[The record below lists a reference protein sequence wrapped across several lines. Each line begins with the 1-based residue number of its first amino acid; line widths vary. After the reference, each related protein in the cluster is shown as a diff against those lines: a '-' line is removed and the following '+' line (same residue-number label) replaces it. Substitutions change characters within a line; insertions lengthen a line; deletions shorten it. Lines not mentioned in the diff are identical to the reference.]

1 MKQAYRVTMNAC
13 FMGYVTQAI
22 VNNFAPLLFVT
33 FKTSYGIDIWQIT
46 LLITINFIVQL
57 IIDLLSAK
65 FVDKLGYRF
74 CAIAAHVCAAAGL
87 IMMAIAPLI
96 TKNVFAGLAAAVVV
110 YAVGGGLIEV
120 IVSPIIEACPT
131 KNKERTMSVLHSFYC
146 WGYMGVVLISTVFF
160 ALFGIEKWF
169 IMACVWA
176 VVPIVNIVLFS
187 VTPIYSLND
196 GGVKGKGINKLLR
209 EGSFWLFMLM
219 MLCAG
224 AAEQT
229 VTQWA
234 SAFAEQ
240 SLGVGK
246 VLGDLLGP
254 MTFAL
259 AMGAARLIFGLFGG
273 KIKLNVFMTVSSALC
288 AASYLCLSLTAAPA
302 AGLAGCAL
310 CGFSVG
316 IMWPGTYSKAASY
329 IKGGGT
335 TLFALLALG
344 GDIGC
349 TVGPG
354 LAGAVSD
361 MTGGNL
367 KAGILAAVVF
377 PAVMLVC
384 CVIMCKMTGGKRDDS
399 VGARAA
405 DEDNA
410 A

>member
-1 MKQAYRVTMNAC
+1 MNAC

-74 CAIAAHVCAAAGL
+74 CAHCGARLRGGGTYYDGDCAAHHEKRLCRA
-87 IMMAIAPLI
+87 
-96 TKNVFAGLAAAVVV
+96 
-110 YAVGGGLIEV
+110 GGGGSGICRRRRSDRSDSQPHYRG
-120 IVSPIIEACPT
+120 VSYQKQRAHH
-131 KNKERTMSVLHSFYC
+131 ERFALVLLLGIYGRRAYFD
-146 WGYMGVVLISTVFF
+146 GVFR
-160 ALFGIEKWF
+160 LFGIEKWF

-187 VTPIYSLND
+187 VAPIYSLSD

-209 EGSFWLFMLM
+209 EGSFWFFMLM

-367 KAGILAAVVF
+367 KAGILAAAVF

-399 VGARAA
+399 VGARVA

>member
-1 MKQAYRVTMNAC
+1 MKLSYQHTVWACNFGFISQAV
-13 FMGYVTQAI
+13 
-22 VNNFAPLLFVT
+22 VNNLAPLLFVV
-33 FKTSYGIDIWQIT
+33 FKEQFGLTDEQLGRLILMNFGTQIVADILAT
-46 LLITINFIVQL
+46 RY
-57 IIDLLSAK
+57 
-65 FVDKLGYRF
+65 VDRIGQRICAVAAHLF
-74 CAIAAHVCAAAGL
+74 CACGL
-87 IMMAIAPLI
+87 ILMGVLP
-96 TKNVFAGLAAAVVV
+96 FALPNPYLGLCVAAVL
-110 YAVGGGLIEV
+110 YAMGGGIIEV
-120 IVSPIIEACPT
+120 MVSPIVEALPGEH
-131 KNKERTMSVLHSFYC
+131 KEKAMSMVHSFYC
-146 WGYMGVVLISTVFF
+146 WGYMGVVLISTAFF

-187 VTPIYSLND
+187 VAPIYSLSD

-229 VTQWA
+229 VAQWA

-240 SLGVGK
+240 NLGVGK

-259 AMGAARLIFGLFGG
+259 AMGAARLIFGLFGE

-367 KAGILAAVVF
+367 KAGILAAAVF

-405 DEDNA
+405 NEDNA

>member
-146 WGYMGVVLISTVFF
+146 WGYMGVVLISTAFF

-176 VVPIVNIVLFS
+176 VVP
-187 VTPIYSLND
+187 
-196 GGVKGKGINKLLR
+196 
-209 EGSFWLFMLM
+209 
-219 MLCAG
+219 
-224 AAEQT
+224 
-229 VTQWA
+229 
-234 SAFAEQ
+234 
-240 SLGVGK
+240 
-246 VLGDLLGP
+246 
-254 MTFAL
+254 
-259 AMGAARLIFGLFGG
+259 
-273 KIKLNVFMTVSSALC
+273 
-288 AASYLCLSLTAAPA
+288 
-302 AGLAGCAL
+302 
-310 CGFSVG
+310 
-316 IMWPGTYSKAASY
+316 
-329 IKGGGT
+329 
-335 TLFALLALG
+335 
-344 GDIGC
+344 
-349 TVGPG
+349 
-354 LAGAVSD
+354 
-361 MTGGNL
+361 
-367 KAGILAAVVF
+367 
-377 PAVMLVC
+377 
-384 CVIMCKMTGGKRDDS
+384 
-399 VGARAA
+399 
-405 DEDNA
+405 
-410 A
+410 

>member
-367 KAGILAAVVF
+367 KAGILAAAVF

-405 DEDNA
+405 NEDNA

>member
-146 WGYMGVVLISTVFF
+146 WGYMGVVLISTAFF

-187 VTPIYSLND
+187 VAPIYSLSD

-234 SAFAEQ
+234 SAFTEQ

-302 AGLAGCAL
+302 AGLAGC
-310 CGFSVG
+310 GGQTSQK
-316 IMWPGTYSKAASY
+316 TQS
-329 IKGGGT
+329 GGT

-367 KAGILAAVVF
+367 KAGILAAAVF

-405 DEDNA
+405 NEDNA

>member
-1 MKQAYRVTMNAC
+1 MKLSYQHTVWACNFGFISQAV
-13 FMGYVTQAI
+13 
-22 VNNFAPLLFVT
+22 VNNLAPLLFVV
-33 FKTSYGIDIWQIT
+33 FKEQFGLTDEQLGRLILMNFGTQIVADILAT
-46 LLITINFIVQL
+46 RY
-57 IIDLLSAK
+57 
-65 FVDKLGYRF
+65 VDRIGQRICAVAAHLF
-74 CAIAAHVCAAAGL
+74 CACGL
-87 IMMAIAPLI
+87 ILMGVLP
-96 TKNVFAGLAAAVVV
+96 FALPNPYLGLCVAAVL
-110 YAVGGGLIEV
+110 YAMGGGIIEV
-120 IVSPIIEACPT
+120 MVSPIVEALPGEH
-131 KNKERTMSVLHSFYC
+131 KEKAMSMVHSFYC
-146 WGYMGVVLISTVFF
+146 WGYMGVVLISTAFF

-187 VTPIYSLND
+187 VAPIYSLSD

-229 VTQWA
+229 VAQWA

-259 AMGAARLIFGLFGG
+259 AMGAARLIFGLFGE

-367 KAGILAAVVF
+367 KAGILAAAVF

-405 DEDNA
+405 NEDNA

>member
-1 MKQAYRVTMNAC
+1 M
-13 FMGYVTQAI
+13 
-22 VNNFAPLLFVT
+22 
-33 FKTSYGIDIWQIT
+33 
-46 LLITINFIVQL
+46 
-57 IIDLLSAK
+57 
-65 FVDKLGYRF
+65 
-74 CAIAAHVCAAAGL
+74 
-87 IMMAIAPLI
+87 
-96 TKNVFAGLAAAVVV
+96 
-110 YAVGGGLIEV
+110 
-120 IVSPIIEACPT
+120 
-131 KNKERTMSVLHSFYC
+131 
-146 WGYMGVVLISTVFF
+146 
-160 ALFGIEKWF
+160 
-169 IMACVWA
+169 
-176 VVPIVNIVLFS
+176 
-187 VTPIYSLND
+187 
-196 GGVKGKGINKLLR
+196 
-209 EGSFWLFMLM
+209 FMLM

-229 VTQWA
+229 VAQWA

>member
-22 VNNFAPLLFVT
+22 VKNFAPLLFVT
-33 FKTSYGIDIWQIT
+33 FKTSYGIDIRQIT

-146 WGYMGVVLISTVFF
+146 WGYMGVVLISTAFF

-169 IMACVWA
+169 IMGCVWA

-187 VTPIYSLND
+187 VAPIYSLSD

-229 VTQWA
+229 VAQWA

-367 KAGILAAVVF
+367 KAGILAAAVF

-384 CVIMCKMTGGKRDDS
+384 CVTMCKMTGGKRDDS

-405 DEDNA
+405 DEDNDA
-410 A
+410 